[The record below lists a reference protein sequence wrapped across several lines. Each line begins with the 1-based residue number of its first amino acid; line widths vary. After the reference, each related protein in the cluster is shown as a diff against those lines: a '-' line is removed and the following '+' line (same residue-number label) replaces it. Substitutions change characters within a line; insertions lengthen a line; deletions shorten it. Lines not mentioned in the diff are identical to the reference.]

1 MTYLP
6 DRPFT
11 MYFVRHGVTEPNF
24 RGLRCGGDLDIPLM
38 DIGCDQAYLL
48 AKQIEKMNLGIGV
61 IVAGS
66 LIRTRQTASIISAV
80 LGNVPV
86 EVEPLV
92 NERRL
97 GQWNNR
103 PIAETEAQLAARV
116 TPPGGEPPGIEST
129 PLFAVPVT
137 DMPTAPFTIEVSRG
151 ILVPGAAGGG
161 SAPFPRI
168 VYVEAGEKIMCPAAG
183 EGRVLYGPDGTVL
196 ASGGAE
202 FAFPIGTAC
211 YTSPDSLDGIR
222 NDGTDQGSI
231 LSFNLVPTP
240 EETPT
245 P

>member
-48 AKQIEKMNLGIGV
+48 AKQIEKMALGIGV

-66 LIRTRQTASIISAV
+66 LIRTRQTASIISGV

-86 EVEPLV
+86 EVEPLI

-116 TPPGGEPPGIEST
+116 TPPGGESEEEFI
-129 PLFAVPVT
+129 ARV
-137 DMPTAPFTIEVSRG
+137 
-151 ILVPGAAGGG
+151 G
-161 SAPFPRI
+161 SAL
-168 VYVEAGEKIMCPAAG
+168 EALRPHLDRRPLLVSSKGVGRVINMLLGG
-183 EGRVLYGPDGTVL
+183 EGRMQVGNGEIV
-196 ASGGAE
+196 E
-202 FAFPIGTAC
+202 FAVAGAGAQASVRVSRP
-211 YTSPDSLDGIR
+211 SLA
-222 NDGTDQGSI
+222 
-231 LSFNLVPTP
+231 
-240 EETPT
+240 
-245 P
+245 